1 VGSARLHHNRRGGN
15 APPADP
21 PNFFIHNSLVF
32 DGSPGPLAIDN
43 WITNFQDLADALR
56 FTDSQKV
63 NYAALKFVGKPN
75 IG

>member
-1 VGSARLHHNRRGGN
+1 
-15 APPADP
+15 
-21 PNFFIHNSLVF
+21 VF
-32 DGSPGPLAIDN
+32 DGSPGPLAIDH